1 MIWYHNGISQRYHM
15 SASNFNLRGI
25 PSEVM
30 TLLKK
35 EAKRLHIS
43 VNTLV
48 LKIIESGLGL
58 TYEKPIHHDLDHLA
72 GSWSAKEAEEFTENT
87 LFFEQ
92 IDKELWK

>member
-1 MIWYHNGISQRYHM
+1 MISYHNGISQRYHM

-30 TLLKK
+30 NLLKK

-58 TYEKPIHHDLDHLA
+58 TYEKP
-72 GSWSAKEAEEFTENT
+72 SSP
-87 LFFEQ
+87 
-92 IDKELWK
+92 